1 MANSNT
7 PKPNK
12 LHQLSAPAL
21 LFIHSLPRFVFPLVT
36 AAILLGGLFTTN
48 SILGGSLL
56 VLLGLILAWLIALS
70 WKLLTPTAQVVRSLM
85 LVVVFG
91 YAFGRIFGGY

>member
-12 LHQLSAPAL
+12 LHQISAPAL
-21 LFIHSLPRFVFPLVT
+21 LFIHSLPRFVFPLAT
-36 AAILLGGLFTTN
+36 AAILLGGLFATN
-48 SILGGSLL
+48 PIVGGALL
-56 VLLGLILAWLIALS
+56 IVVGLILGWLVALS
-70 WKLLTPTAQVVRSLM
+70 WSLLTPTARVVRSLM

-91 YAFGRIFGGY
+91 YAFSRIFGGN